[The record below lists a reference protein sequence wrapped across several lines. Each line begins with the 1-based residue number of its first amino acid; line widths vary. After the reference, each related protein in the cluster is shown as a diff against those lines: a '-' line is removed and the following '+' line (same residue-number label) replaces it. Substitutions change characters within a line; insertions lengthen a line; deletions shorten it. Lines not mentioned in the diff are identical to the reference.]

1 MKFIAYNVRDDEIP
15 FIEKWGKDNQTE
27 VSYTTMTLTQETIE
41 EARGFDGISGLQTID
56 YSRSLFEDFKKL
68 GIRYLSL
75 RNVGTDNVDLQAAA
89 DNGVT
94 VTNVPAY
101 SPESIAEFAVTMALY
116 LSRKVG
122 YMQQQLRQKQQFHFS
137 PDFMGRLMSEQTV
150 GIVGTG
156 RIGRQAIQ
164 LFEGLGAKVVAYDK
178 YPVKNKFRYTNSLQ
192 DLIVQSD
199 IISIH
204 MPATND
210 NYHEF
215 NHETFEAMKD
225 TALLINTARG
235 SIVDTN
241 DLIYALQSGEIAGAG
256 IDTIENESAD
266 LQDSRSTKQVNNAD
280 VIKLS
285 MMPNVLITPHSA
297 FHTTRSVM
305 NMVNISMNNLKDL
318 YTGKTVADIVK

>member
-1 MKFIAYNVRDDEIP
+1 
-15 FIEKWGKDNQTE
+15 
-27 VSYTTMTLTQETIE
+27 
-41 EARGFDGISGLQTID
+41 
-56 YSRSLFEDFKKL
+56 
-68 GIRYLSL
+68 
-75 RNVGTDNVDLQAAA
+75 
-89 DNGVT
+89 
-94 VTNVPAY
+94 
-101 SPESIAEFAVTMALY
+101 
-116 LSRKVG
+116 
-122 YMQQQLRQKQQFHFS
+122 
-137 PDFMGRLMSEQTV
+137 
-150 GIVGTG
+150 
-156 RIGRQAIQ
+156 
-164 LFEGLGAKVVAYDK
+164 
-178 YPVKNKFRYTNSLQ
+178 
-192 DLIVQSD
+192 
-199 IISIH
+199 
-204 MPATND
+204 MPATKD

-318 YTGKTVADIVK
+318 YAGETVAIL

>member
-27 VSYTTMTLTQETIE
+27 VSYTTTTLTQETIE

-156 RIGRQAIQ
+156 RIGRHAIQ
-164 LFEGLGAKVVAYDK
+164 LFEGLGAKVIAYDK
-178 YPVKNKFRYTNSLQ
+178 YPVKKINFIIQIIYRSWLPKVILLAFTCRQPKIITMN
-192 DLIVQSD
+192 LI
-199 IISIH
+199 
-204 MPATND
+204 
-210 NYHEF
+210 
-215 NHETFEAMKD
+215 MK
-225 TALLINTARG
+225 LL
-235 SIVDTN
+235 
-241 DLIYALQSGEIAGAG
+241 
-256 IDTIENESAD
+256 
-266 LQDSRSTKQVNNAD
+266 KQ
-280 VIKLS
+280 
-285 MMPNVLITPHSA
+285 
-297 FHTTRSVM
+297 
-305 NMVNISMNNLKDL
+305 
-318 YTGKTVADIVK
+318 